1 YTLSHHARSTWKLH
15 DRVNFNPPAPRT
27 REEAFPHLW
36 DRAPHVLWDLISK
49 SGTVPVQEF
58 ATQALRGNSAFT
70 AALRDE
76 QLATV
81 LATGHLIAQQFA
93 FDIAP
98 MRPLSTELA
107 RGALSS
113 DIAE

>member
-58 ATQALRGNSAFT
+58 ATP
-70 AALRDE
+70 ALRDE

-93 FDIAP
+93 FDIAR

-113 DIAE
+113 DIAEAQQ